1 MKNRL
6 AKSIISSVLIA
17 STTMAMAMAAPIET
31 LAADGFF
38 MTAPDPIV
46 ICLDPGHGGSADG
59 AKYEHHGQM
68 IYEKDLNWTI
78 ASYLKEELLTY
89 QNVEI
94 IMVRDGDTDIE
105 NQERADF
112 AALNG
117 ADYYISIHNNA
128 KDKQID
134 ITRGCMVL
142 CPVGTFQYSTE
153 ICPNIYGSTDLL
165 AKCVMKNLCALGLE
179 VSPDFPELSTNGIVR
194 RPYSPDGGAKQTREY
209 PDGTVADY
217 YSQIRFTEEYGIP
230 AIVIEHA
237 YISNDADYDEYL
249 STDDK
254 LKELAMAD
262 AAAIAEAWHLVKY

>member
-1 MKNRL
+1 ML
-6 AKSIISSVLIA
+6 
-17 STTMAMAMAAPIET
+17 MAAVVAFNVST
-31 LAADGFF
+31 SVTAADGFF

-59 AKYEHHGQM
+59 AKYEHNGTM

-78 ASYLKEELLTY
+78 ACYLKDELLTY

-94 IMVRDGDTDIE
+94 IMVRDGDVDIE
-105 NQERADF
+105 NQERADY
-112 AALNG
+112 AAENG

-128 KDKQID
+128 KDKNAD
-134 ITRGCMVL
+134 TTRGCMVL
-142 CPVGTFQYSTE
+142 CPVGRFQYSTD
-153 ICPNIYGSTDLL
+153 ICPNIYDSTDFL
-165 AKCVMKNLCALGLE
+165 AKCVMDNLCALGLG
-179 VSPDFPELSTNGIVR
+179 VGDDFPGLNEGGIVR

-237 YISNDADYDEYL
+237 YISNEDDYDEYL
-249 STDDK
+249 SSDEK
-254 LKELAMAD
+254 LKTLAMAD
-262 AAAIAEAWHLVKY
+262 AEAIAKAFHLVKNQGLGQINEIN